1 MTSTRPALNL
11 LGFAGSLRAGA
22 HSEAVLQSVQTLLP
36 AGVTLGAFRL
46 HEMPLYNQDL
56 DDTYGAAQSPEPVR
70 RLRHEISLADGL
82 IISSPEYNYGMPGVL
97 KNALDWVSRPAFNS
111 PMKGK
116 PVLVLTSS
124 IGYAG
129 GARAQHQIRETLIS
143 MLARPVVRPDIAIP
157 AVHQSIV
164 EGKLTDSAALEFM
177 RQGVAGLVEEIGR
190 LSGSQSG

>member
-1 MTSTRPALNL
+1 MTSPRPSLNL
-11 LGFAGSLRAGA
+11 LSLAGSLREGA
-22 HSEAVLQSVQTLLP
+22 NSEAVLQSIQPLLP
-36 AGVTLGAFRL
+36 AGVTLNTFRL
-46 HEMPLYNQDL
+46 HDIPLYNQDL
-56 DDTYGAAQSPEPVR
+56 DDTYGAANSPEPVQ
-70 RLRHEISLADGL
+70 RLRHEISMAHGL

-97 KNALDWVSRPAFNS
+97 KNALDWLSRPAFNS

-116 PVLVLTSS
+116 PVLVVTSS

-164 EGKLTDSAALEFM
+164 DGKLTDSAALEFM
-177 RQGVAGLVEEIGR
+177 RQGVVGLVDEIER
-190 LSGSQSG
+190 LS

>member
-1 MTSTRPALNL
+1 MTSPRQSLNL
-11 LGFAGSLRAGA
+11 LGLAGSLREGA
-22 HSEAVLQSVQTLLP
+22 NSEAVLQSVQTQLP
-36 AGVTLGAFRL
+36 AGVTLTTFRL
-46 HEMPLYNQDL
+46 HEIPLYNQDL
-56 DDTYGAAQSPEPVR
+56 DDTYGAAQSPEPVQ
-70 RLRHEISLADGL
+70 RLRQEISLARGL

-97 KNALDWVSRPAFNS
+97 KNALDWLSRPAFNS

-177 RQGVAGLVEEIGR
+177 RQGVAGLVDEIER
-190 LSGSQSG
+190 LA

>member
-1 MTSTRPALNL
+1 MTSPRPSLNL
-11 LGFAGSLRAGA
+11 LGLAGSLREGA
-22 HSEAVLQSVQTLLP
+22 NSEAVLQSVMPLLP
-36 AGVTLGAFRL
+36 AGVTLTTFRL
-46 HEMPLYNQDL
+46 HEIPLYNQDL
-56 DDTYGAAQSPEPVR
+56 DDTYGAAQSPEPVQ
-70 RLRHEISLADGL
+70 RLRQEISLARGL

-97 KNALDWVSRPAFNS
+97 KNALDWLSRPAFNS

-129 GARAQHQIRETLIS
+129 GARAQHQIRETLIA

-164 EGKLTDSAALEFM
+164 DGKLTDSAALEFM
-177 RQGVAGLVEEIGR
+177 RQGVAGLVDEIER
-190 LSGSQSG
+190 LA

>member
-1 MTSTRPALNL
+1 MISPRPSLNL
-11 LGFAGSLRAGA
+11 LGLAGSLREGA
-22 HSEAVLQSVQTLLP
+22 NSEAVLQSVQPLLP
-36 AGVTLGAFRL
+36 AGVTLNTFRL
-46 HEMPLYNQDL
+46 HDIPLYNQDL
-56 DDTYGAAQSPEPVR
+56 DDTYGAAKSPEPVQ
-70 RLRHEISLADGL
+70 RLRHEISLAHGL

-97 KNALDWVSRPAFNS
+97 KNALDWLSRPAFNS

-116 PVLVLTSS
+116 PVLVVTSS

-164 EGKLTDSAALEFM
+164 DGKLTDSAALEFM
-177 RQGVAGLVEEIGR
+177 RQGVVGLVDEIER
-190 LSGSQSG
+190 LS